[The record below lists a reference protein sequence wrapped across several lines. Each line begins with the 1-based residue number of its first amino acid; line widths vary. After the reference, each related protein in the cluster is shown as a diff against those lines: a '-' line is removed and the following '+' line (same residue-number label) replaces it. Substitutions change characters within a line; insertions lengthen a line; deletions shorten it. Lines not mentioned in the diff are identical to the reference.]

1 MAESIDDMMKNRAAE
16 KAAAKQLK
24 DGQFQHGAKEAPL
37 TADRIKGEIIEAMK
51 ADFPGGPQSN
61 TVLQTNAV
69 SAVRDFVFRNQ
80 GGLSVTFQVN
90 VDFIGLVPEVAG
102 RIEVGT
108 YHREFSIKLD
118 TDENGVKFVDQAALL
133 ALVRGYAK
141 TLINQT

>member
-51 ADFPGGPQSN
+51 ADFPGGPRGDTGSQH
-61 TVLQTNAV
+61 NAV
-69 SAVRDFVFRNQ
+69 SAVRKFVFHNQ
-80 GGLSVTFQVN
+80 GGLLVTFQVK
-90 VDFIGLVPEVAG
+90 VDFIGLVPDVSG